1 MKNQLYTMRRAN
13 KIYITLSLFLMTGT
27 AFSQSSIEP
36 IQFPVAAIGINR
48 PYFIWQDIYNTRDKG
63 TDVKYRLT
71 LYTINKEDKKLNSY
85 TFYPE
90 LYYNF
95 FYSFRIP
102 ETLRDDNYRYSIER
116 ILGGKAVESRYY
128 YYLKYPIVQEFAIN
142 SEIKSE
148 VDRLEPE
155 YLIKYLYIDRNNTL
169 RNGYNFLFFSSSGLA
184 SFVIGMLFYN
194 VINLGTISTIIYTV
208 CFISSGVGFSAAGY
222 YGYRYM
228 EKRGELQ
235 RILKVN
241 KRVSINGGIKDK
253 KVNAEVELSF

>member
-1 MKNQLYTMRRAN
+1 MKNSQFYSIRRAN
-13 KIYITLSLFLMTGT
+13 TILITVSLFLLMTTT
-27 AFSQSSIEP
+27 AFSQRLIDP
-36 IQFPVAAIGINR
+36 IQFPVATISSNQ
-48 PYFIWQDIYNTRDKG
+48 PYVIWQDIYNRRDKS

-71 LYTINKEDKKLNSY
+71 LYTVNKEDIKLNSY

-102 ETLRDDNYRYSIER
+102 EILKDDSYRYSIER
-116 ILGGKAVESRYY
+116 ILSGKPVDSRYY
-128 YYLKYPIVQEFAIN
+128 YYLKYPLVQEFAIN

-148 VDRLEPE
+148 VDSLQPE

-208 CFISSGVGFSAAGY
+208 CFISSGVGLSGRATMDIAIWKTGESCSGYWKSARGFRLTAV
-222 YGYRYM
+222 YM
-228 EKRGELQ
+228 TKKLT
-235 RILKVN
+235 LK
-241 KRVSINGGIKDK
+241 
-253 KVNAEVELSF
+253 

>member
-1 MKNQLYTMRRAN
+1 MRRAN
-13 KIYITLSLFLMTGT
+13 IICVIASLFLMTGA
-27 AFSQSSIEP
+27 AFSQSLIEP
-36 IQFPVAAIGINR
+36 IQFPVAAIGVNR
-48 PYFIWQDIYNTRDKG
+48 PYFIWQDIYNTRDKN
-63 TDVKYRLT
+63 TDVRYRLT
-71 LYTINKEDKKLNSY
+71 LYRINKEDIKLNSY

-95 FYSFRIP
+95 FYSFRLP
-102 ETLRDDNYRYSIER
+102 ETLKDDSYRYSIER
-116 ILGGKAVESRYY
+116 ILSGKPVESRHY

-142 SEIKSE
+142 SKIESD

-169 RNGYNFLFFSSSGLA
+169 RNGYNVLFFSSSGLA
-184 SFVIGMLFYN
+184 SFAIGMLFYN

-228 EKRGELQ
+228 EKRGELR
-235 RILKVN
+235 RILEISKG
-241 KRVSINGGIKDK
+241 VSINGGIEDK